1 MLSTGSGGGIL
12 TQTICPVSLRAVV
25 IERGG
30 IVATTSPIAI
40 LLCAMSAD
48 PSNRLVDYYFGPYRF
63 DGRLRCL
70 YKDDEPVVLTTKAA
84 DTLVALMERS
94 ARVVEKDELLRA
106 VWGEIVVGEDT
117 LAQNISTLRRVLGDD
132 ASRPKFITTVPR
144 RGYRFVAAV
153 RAVPAA
159 DTVKAAGAP
168 TPESQHTD
176 APTATKSTRKFAALV
191 GATAFVAAVAI
202 FAVQRLSVDDGL
214 HALVQFT
221 IIEPEN
227 RRFSSS
233 GGMLALSP
241 NGEFLSF
248 VAIDASGS
256 PSLWLRPLAST
267 VARPLDGTEEAA
279 HPFWSPD
286 SRTIAFFAERRLK
299 AVDVMSGAVR
309 VIASLPSPRSVG
321 ATWSRSGQIL
331 FSVPN
336 DGMYLVAAE
345 GGSPQR
351 LTPAL
356 DAKCKGCGAWPYF
369 LPDGRH
375 FLYTVVG
382 SDRSASGIYVGEI
395 GKPKGRHLLD
405 AVSSSTYVNPGFLS
419 FARSGTL
426 YLQRFE
432 AGQLRVTGTPVPVSD
447 SVAYNARTGRVIA
460 AISDAGVMA
469 FRRPLVTELVW
480 VDRAGESQNVAAP
493 AATYLS
499 FSIAPDG
506 RRAAAARVDPR
517 TGTSD
522 VWVFDGA
529 RQVRVTD
536 NPDWDSDPVWSEDGL
551 HVVYSSRRGDRWQIY
566 RRDAT
571 AVGAEELLLDADS
584 PVTPLQVLSS
594 THILYAALRAK
605 LPFDIWK
612 LERRHAVPL
621 ARIGYP
627 SEARLSPDE
636 RWLAYDIPESGGGT
650 WQQALYVSATPFND
664 NRRAIAEA
672 ASMPRWRADGQEL
685 FYLSKDSSIVAI
697 PIDPHR
703 TPSDSAGRVLFH
715 TTGLAP
721 TGISGHVYDVAPD
734 GQRFLLKREVASSP
748 IHVVLNWDAHL
759 VQ

>member
-1 MLSTGSGGGIL
+1 
-12 TQTICPVSLRAVV
+12 
-25 IERGG
+25 
-30 IVATTSPIAI
+30 
-40 LLCAMSAD
+40 MSAD

>member
-1 MLSTGSGGGIL
+1 
-12 TQTICPVSLRAVV
+12 
-25 IERGG
+25 
-30 IVATTSPIAI
+30 
-40 LLCAMSAD
+40 MSAD

-191 GATAFVAAVAI
+191 GATALVAAVAI